1 VDPFSFCMESC
12 TLPTMVIARQHMWGV
27 SPVGPY
33 YLDKHGS
40 TRDRVKHVRS
50 SEPCRAIMAVPAAVP
65 PLCSCLPAFTSGQ
78 SKSRK
83 YSGVLSGQ

>member
-1 VDPFSFCMESC
+1 MVDRADVASCAWAAVDPFSFCMESC

-40 TRDRVKHVRS
+40 TAQRVRHVRS
-50 SEPCRAIMAVPAAVP
+50 QSHCNPHADADAQLTQ
-65 PLCSCLPAFTSGQ
+65 PL
-78 SKSRK
+78 KR
-83 YSGVLSGQ
+83 YGVKTV